1 MMFKKGKQSASEKS
15 DALNPSSS
23 GEGKLGIDEAEL
35 AGLLARAGWYREQF
49 RNSWKLI
56 FGLCALLAISVI
68 GNLTQ
73 LATRERPQN
82 YAVTPD
88 LRVIPLTPLT
98 EASLSPEAV
107 RQWATRLVGQ
117 AYGLNYQDYRQQLAN
132 LKQDFTE
139 TGYEGFMQS
148 LERSK
153 LLDLIVSENYVVS
166 AVVRETPTIV
176 KSGKLKGGYAWRISV
191 PVVVTYRNGAG
202 ATTQDL
208 VVTLLAVRVAESRN
222 MTGIAVQNFI
232 ASRASR

>member
-1 MMFKKGKQSASEKS
+1 MIFNKNKQKGS
-15 DALNPSSS
+15 DEPKGSTGGAMKIGS
-23 GEGKLGIDEAEL
+23 DEAEI
-35 AGLLARAGWYREQF
+35 AGLLARAGWYRDQF

-73 LATRERPQN
+73 LAMRERPQN

-132 LKQDFTE
+132 LKQEFTE
-139 TGYEGFMQS
+139 SGYEGFMQS

-153 LLDLIVSENYVVS
+153 LIELIVSENYVVS
-166 AVVRETPTIV
+166 AVVKETPTIV

-232 ASRASR
+232 AGRSSR